1 MQKVKLIYEDGDSSF
16 IHVPKASHKS
26 DVVPAFVEGIN
37 NAKTKLKKGDDVYVM
52 PQSVVTRDD
61 INYLK
66 DEMGIS
72 QKRKTGAYNKT
83 ILSKKYIEK
92 LITEDYSQRVV
103 KVNRASV
110 INLLEHI
117 IDNYEEV
124 KNKSKSVNRWYRS
137 FPDLSCYKNLLSNIK
152 RSSTVKDTEISI
164 YTEYYNETLDHLS
177 LPKNNLLKEVL
188 TSRGFIY
195 FYLSDKNFNEF
206 QSIWKQRNKVVTEDY
221 VKNFVSADNPIT
233 LEAVESIEK
242 MLKGTDEDTELAV
255 ITLSKMNYRNH
266 IDMVYYL
273 VSKYDSLIRFTQAYN
288 SAGCKDLKSI
298 IQNMPWNRVDNLMEV
313 LRERNQLSK
322 EGLKLFL
329 THIISKIDQNYN
341 MLGISIDP
349 DNVKLKKEYDE
360 IRS

>member
-1 MQKVKLIYEDGDSSF
+1 MQKIRLIYEDGGSSF

-26 DVVPAFVEGIN
+26 SVTPAFVEGIN

-72 QKRKTGAYNKT
+72 QKRKTGVYNKT

-92 LITEDYSQRVV
+92 LITEDYALRVT
-103 KVNRASV
+103 KINRASA
-110 INLLEHI
+110 IDLLEYV
-117 IDNYEEV
+117 IDNYKEV
-124 KNKSKSVNRWYRS
+124 KNESSVRQYWHRS
-137 FPDLSCYKNLLSNIK
+137 IPDVDTYKNLLSNIK
-152 RSSTVKDTEISI
+152 GSSTIKDVEISM
-164 YTEYYNETLDHLS
+164 YTEYYNDTLDL
-177 LPKNNLLKEVL
+177 LQMAKNNISKEVL
-188 TSRGFIY
+188 NSRGFIY
-195 FYLSDKNFNEF
+195 FYLSDENFNEF

-221 VKNFVSADNPIT
+221 VKNLVNASNPMT

-242 MLKGTDEDTELAV
+242 MLKGTDEDAELAV

-273 VSKYDSLIRFTQAYN
+273 VSKYDSVIRFTQAYN